1 MAAGHETKVKKEGF
15 LFWGFLA
22 LLTAV
27 CVGVLTLI
35 GLPAA
40 ALVGSIG
47 AGVLVSAYGDI
58 PLKVPPA
65 VFLVSQSFLGCMIAR
80 IFTPAVL
87 ESIADN
93 GVLVIGSVLS
103 VLACSFVLGA
113 LLAKSRVLP
122 GSTAIWGSW
131 PGAASVMAIMAEAYG
146 ADIRLVA
153 LMQYLRVVMVA
164 LAASVVSMI
173 FGIVPETAG
182 AAPSFWETFFPPL
195 NVFQLF
201 LTVMLAL
208 LCTVLAS
215 ATKFKPGPLLLSM
228 TAGAVLNNIGVM
240 TIQMPPWLLLLTYV
254 VIGWSIGLRF
264 TRQIIVYAL
273 HVLPKIFGSI
283 LTLLLLCGGIA
294 LLISVSTGIDP
305 LTAYLAASPGGADS
319 IAIIAA
325 SADVDMAFI
334 MSVQIARFILILIV
348 GPFAGRLLVSRCAP
362 KEITTREKISD

>member
-1 MAAGHETKVKKEGF
+1 MAAGHETKIKKEGL
-15 LFWGFLA
+15 LFWGVLG
-22 LLTAV
+22 LLTTV
-27 CVGVLTLI
+27 CITVLTLA

-40 ALVGSIG
+40 ALVGAIV

-58 PLKVPPA
+58 PLKVPP
-65 VFLVSQSFLGCMIAR
+65 VIFLVSQSLLGCMIAR

-87 ESIADN
+87 ESTADN
-93 GVLVIGSVLS
+93 WFLVIGSVLS
-103 VLACSFVLGA
+103 VLVCSFVLGVI
-113 LLAKSRVLP
+113 LTRSRVLP

-164 LAASVVSMI
+164 LAASVVSMY
-173 FGIVPETAG
+173 FGVVPETAG
-182 AAPSFWETFFPPL
+182 ETPPFWETFFPAPD
-195 NVFQLF
+195 VFQLL
-201 LTVMLAL
+201 LTVLLAVV
-208 LCTVLAS
+208 CTVAALV
-215 ATKFKPGPLLLSM
+215 TKFKPGPLLLSM
-228 TAGAVLNNIGVM
+228 AAGAVLNNMGIM

-254 VIGWSIGLRF
+254 IIGWSIGLRF
-264 TRQIIVYAL
+264 TRQIIIYAL

-294 LLISVSTGIDP
+294 LLISATTGIDP

-325 SADVDMAFI
+325 SADVNMAFI

-348 GPFAGRLLVSRCAP
+348 GPFAGRMLVSRCAP
-362 KEITTREKISD
+362 KEKTAQEKIP

>member
-1 MAAGHETKVKKEGF
+1 MAAGHEIKRKSF

-22 LLTAV
+22 VLTAV
-27 CVGVLTLI
+27 CITVLTLI

-40 ALVGSIG
+40 ALVGAIG
-47 AGVLVSAYGDI
+47 AGVFVSAYGDI
-58 PLKVPPA
+58 PLKVPP
-65 VFLVSQSFLGCMIAR
+65 VIFLISQSLLGCMIAR

-113 LLAKSRVLP
+113 LLTRSRVLP

-164 LAASVVSMI
+164 LAASVVSMC
-173 FGIVPETAG
+173 FGIAPESAG
-182 AAPSFWETFFPPL
+182 AAPSFWETFFPAL
-195 NVFQLF
+195 DIFQLG
-201 LTVMLAL
+201 LTVVLAL
-208 LCTVLAS
+208 ACTAAAS
-215 ATKFKPGPLLLSM
+215 VTKFKPGPLLLSM
-228 TAGAVLNNIGVM
+228 AAGAVLNNMGVM

-264 TRQIIVYAL
+264 TRQIIIYAL

-283 LTLLLLCGGIA
+283 LTLLVLCGGIA
-294 LLISVSTGIDP
+294 LLISVMTGIDP

-334 MSVQIARFILILIV
+334 MSVQIARFILILLV
-348 GPFAGRLLVSRCAP
+348 GPFAGRMLVSRCAP
-362 KEITTREKISD
+362 KEESTRELSS